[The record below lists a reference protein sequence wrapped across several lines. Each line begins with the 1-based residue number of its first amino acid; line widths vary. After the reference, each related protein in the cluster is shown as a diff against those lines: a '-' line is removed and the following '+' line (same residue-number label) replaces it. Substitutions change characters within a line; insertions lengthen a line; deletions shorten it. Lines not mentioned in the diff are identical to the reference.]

1 MGDGQLLSLLT
12 NGGVPAMFA
21 ALLIWTL
28 KTSADREE
36 RNIKLSADREERLMK
51 REEMV
56 LSKLD
61 EMSKTILRIST
72 QLDSLAREIDRMR
85 GED

>member
-1 MGDGQLLSLLT
+1 MGELTVLQLLTS
-12 NGGVPAMFA
+12 GGMPAMFA
-21 ALLIWTL
+21 ALLVWTL

-36 RNIKLSADREERLMK
+36 RLMRREEK
-51 REEMV
+51 V

-61 EMSKTILRIST
+61 EMSQTILRIST